1 MTERLFGTDGV
12 RGLANDV
19 ITPALAMELAQAAS
33 IVLGFDTVEEG
44 IRPRAVIANDSRSS
58 ADFIVSAMKA
68 GFASAGVDVLDAGI
82 VPTPAAA
89 YLVAHTGAD
98 FGVTRQRTTV
108 LSSWPEAARSWKT
121 PLRTPLSAFTV
132 RSPSATRPVVL
143 WVPSSPWR
151 TVPRLT

>member
-44 IRPRAVIANDSRSS
+44 VRPRAVIANDSRSS

-82 VPTPAAA
+82 CLLYT
-89 YLVAHTGAD
+89 
-98 FGVTRQRTTV
+98 
-108 LSSWPEAARSWKT
+108 
-121 PLRTPLSAFTV
+121 
-132 RSPSATRPVVL
+132 SPSPRDMRRSRM
-143 WVPSSPWR
+143 PSSA
-151 TVPRLT
+151 